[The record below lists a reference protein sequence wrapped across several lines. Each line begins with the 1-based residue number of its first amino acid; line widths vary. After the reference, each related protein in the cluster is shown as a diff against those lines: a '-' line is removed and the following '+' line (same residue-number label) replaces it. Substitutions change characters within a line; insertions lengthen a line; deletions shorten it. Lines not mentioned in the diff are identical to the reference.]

1 MWKQRS
7 RLNWFKEGDRNTRF
21 FHAKALA
28 RYQKNVIEGI
38 YDEASVWQDDESVV
52 EMIFKDYYLE
62 LFVSSNPNE
71 FTNLLEAVQP
81 KVTESMNSSL
91 LREFQSSEVYR
102 ALKQMYPLKAPGPD
116 GMPLYFFSNS
126 GLR

>member
-1 MWKQRS
+1 M
-7 RLNWFKEGDRNTRF
+7 
-21 FHAKALA
+21 
-28 RYQKNVIEGI
+28 IEGI
-38 YDEASVWQDDESVV
+38 SDEAGVWKDDESVV

-71 FTNLLEAVQP
+71 FTDLLEAVQP

-102 ALKQMYPLKAPGPD
+102 ALKQMYPLKALGPN

>member
-1 MWKQRS
+1 M
-7 RLNWFKEGDRNTRF
+7 
-21 FHAKALA
+21 
-28 RYQKNVIEGI
+28 IEGI
-38 YDEASVWQDDESVV
+38 SDEAGVWQDDESVV

-71 FTNLLEAVQP
+71 FTDLLEAVQP

-102 ALKQMYPLKAPGPD
+102 ALKQMYLLKAPGPD

>member
-1 MWKQRS
+1 M
-7 RLNWFKEGDRNTRF
+7 
-21 FHAKALA
+21 
-28 RYQKNVIEGI
+28 IEGI
-38 YDEASVWQDDESVV
+38 SDEAGVWQDDESVV

-62 LFVSSNPNE
+62 LFASSNPNE
-71 FTNLLEAVQP
+71 FIDLLEAVQP

-102 ALKQMYPLKAPGPD
+102 ALKQMYPLKALGPN

>member
-1 MWKQRS
+1 M
-7 RLNWFKEGDRNTRF
+7 
-21 FHAKALA
+21 
-28 RYQKNVIEGI
+28 IEGI
-38 YDEASVWQDDESVV
+38 SDEAGVWQDDESVV

-71 FTNLLEAVQP
+71 FTDLLEAVQP
-81 KVTESMNSSL
+81 KVTKSMNSSL

-116 GMPLYFFSNS
+116 GMPLYFFSDS